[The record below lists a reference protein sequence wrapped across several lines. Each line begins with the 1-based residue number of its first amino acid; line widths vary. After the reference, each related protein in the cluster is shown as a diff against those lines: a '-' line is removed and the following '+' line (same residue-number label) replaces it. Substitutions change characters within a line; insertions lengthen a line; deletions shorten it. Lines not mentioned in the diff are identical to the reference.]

1 MVTIGDSAFPRHS
14 WLLKSYKEDT
24 RDPQQKYFNKKLCS
38 ARAVTENAYGML
50 TGSWRILHKQTECR
64 MYNLKYVVI
73 SCIMLYNLSN
83 LSGVFLLRK
92 IIATKNIYKF
102 QASVTKR
109 CAFLSKSS
117 GIFW

>member
-1 MVTIGDSAFPRHS
+1 MIAIGDSEFPRHS

-38 ARAVTENAYGML
+38 ARAVTENAYEML

-73 SCIMLYNLSN
+73 SCIMLYNLS
-83 LSGVFLLRK
+83 
-92 IIATKNIYKF
+92 I
-102 QASVTKR
+102 SVNDPCESRWRLEVKELCLIKKTLF
-109 CAFLSKSS
+109 AL
-117 GIFW
+117 